1 MKKIFAIFLIIFF
14 GLICISCNK
23 EKNEDEKNVCI
34 VSFDSL
40 GGSAIE
46 NQEIMEGNLITEP
59 ENPTRDGYLF
69 NGWYKDSSTS
79 IDKKWQ
85 FDSDVVKNSL
95 TLYAGWTIND
105 TKITDNLIY
114 QKEGN
119 SYTVIGI
126 QKEETVVVI
135 PEEYHGL
142 PVTKIQGEY
151 GTGAFARKA
160 IEKVIIPDSILEIGQ
175 NSFHNCSQLETVLI
189 GTSSKLTTIGNNA
202 FSGNSSLKEFYIP
215 VDMIHLGDSVFNNC
229 GSIER
234 FIVAE
239 DNPMLKSTY
248 GHLISKDKN
257 VLIRGANN
265 TKIPEGTLKIGTAAF
280 RKSIITELIVP
291 TTIESIENYIISD
304 SSILKIKYQ
313 GTAEQ
318 WDQISKAKLWNFGKK
333 EIDIECLT
341 EIEQEVI
348 TKMFITINENKLE
361 VTLAENEAVDA
372 LVEILKNGNIVYAAD
387 DYGDFE
393 KVGALGYTLPTSN
406 TQMTTE
412 PGDVIL
418 YSGNQLVL
426 FYGNNSWSYT
436 KIGKINGYTTAELRN
451 LLKAGQG
458 KVQVTISLN

>member
-1 MKKIFAIFLIIFF
+1 K
-14 GLICISCNK
+14 NK
-23 EKNEDEKNVCI
+23 EDENNIYI
-34 VSFDSL
+34 VSFDTL

-46 NQEIMEGNLITEP
+46 NQEVSEGNLITEP
-59 ENPTRDGYLF
+59 EMPIREGYIF
-69 NGWYKDSSTS
+69 NGWYTDSSTS

-85 FDSDVVKNSL
+85 FEKDVVMNSL
-95 TLYAGWTIND
+95 TLYAGWNI
-105 TKITDNLIY
+105 KEVEETDNLIY
-114 QKEGN
+114 QQEGD

-135 PEEYHGL
+135 PEEYNGL

-175 NSFHNCSQLETVLI
+175 NSFYNCSQLKTVLI

-202 FSGNSSLKEFYIP
+202 FSGNSSLQEFYIP
-215 VDMIHLGDSVFNNC
+215 VNMIHLGDSVFNNC

-239 DNPMLKSTY
+239 DNALFKSTC
-248 GHLISKDKN
+248 GHLISKDEN

-265 TKIPEGTLKIGTAAF
+265 SVIPEGTLKIGTAAF
-280 RKSIITELIVP
+280 RKSMITELIVP
-291 TTIESIENYIISD
+291 KTIETIENYIISD
-304 SSILKIKYQ
+304 SNILKIKYQ
-313 GTAEQ
+313 GTLEQ

-341 EIEQEVI
+341 DIEQEEI
-348 TKMFITINENKLE
+348 SKMYLTINENKLE
-361 VTLAENEAVDA
+361 VTLAENEAVVA
-372 LVEILKNGNIVYAAD
+372 LIDILKKGNIVYTAD

-406 TQMTTE
+406 TQMTTD

-418 YSGNQLVL
+418 YSGNQ
-426 FYGNNSWSYT
+426 
-436 KIGKINGYTTAELRN
+436 
-451 LLKAGQG
+451 
-458 KVQVTISLN
+458 